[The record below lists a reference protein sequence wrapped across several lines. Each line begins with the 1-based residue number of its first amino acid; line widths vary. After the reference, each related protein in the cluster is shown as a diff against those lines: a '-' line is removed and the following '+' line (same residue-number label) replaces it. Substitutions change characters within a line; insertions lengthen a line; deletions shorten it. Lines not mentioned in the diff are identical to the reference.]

1 MGDRPSRQGLNDIRV
16 LGEGLNGM
24 RIRPPSSFAQAWND
38 EPERCEKCSLL
49 LQGAYFDHP
58 SGYFC
63 SLECAEGPLERFVS
77 YREAV
82 LNDPFLALREAMR
95 GTR

>member
-1 MGDRPSRQGLNDIRV
+1 MPIRT
-16 LGEGLNGM
+16 N
-24 RIRPPSSFAQAWND
+24 PPTSFVSAWND

-58 SGYFC
+58 NGFFC
-63 SLECAEGPLERFVS
+63 SLECAEGPLERFVT

-82 LNDPFLALREAMR
+82 ENDPFLALREAMR
-95 GTR
+95 QVR